1 MIQCQ
6 CDESE
11 ADGRRSS
18 HSAHSSV
25 AVDDEALVEV
35 IRAAHRLQMDQITV
49 IAMKL
54 AVTRIS
60 SLRRLALCYSLS
72 LDEIRMR
79 HEVAER
85 DALLARQF
93 QDDQRKLARQPQ
105 EGPEGEGDDP
115 TKSAAATPTTNVPP
129 APAEPEPIP
138 LSWWGATTSRTVE
151 DTRKRDVI
159 EQHKWLVQAFV
170 DVVLDFC
177 PTAPS
182 ADPDGLLDDG
192 MRWLIVN
199 ARQTISSARAQKIF
213 INNDKF
219 MTSSSNRYHPRD
231 VANLASVLPFVARV
245 KFATEVLK
253 KDAITLNTNRGKSPQ
268 FIENQLT
275 CVGMSQADLE
285 RWVPSAADEKKV
297 VEDVWFASR
306 SKSDHK
312 ST

>member
-1 MIQCQ
+1 MTQWQ
-6 CDESE
+6 RDESE
-11 ADGRRSS
+11 ADGRRFF

-25 AVDDEALVEV
+25 AVDDDALVEV

-60 SLRRLALCYSLS
+60 FLRRLALCYSLS
-72 LDEIRMR
+72 PDEIRTR
-79 HEVAER
+79 QEVAER

-93 QDDQRKLARQPQ
+93 QDDQRKLARRPQ
-105 EGPEGEGDDP
+105 EGLEGDGEDL
-115 TKSAAATPTTNVPP
+115 TKSTVATDDTNAPP

-138 LSWWGATTSRTVE
+138 LFWWGATTSSTVE

-213 INNDKF
+213 VNNDNF
-219 MTSSSNRYHPRD
+219 MTSS
-231 VANLASVLPFVARV
+231 
-245 KFATEVLK
+245 
-253 KDAITLNTNRGKSPQ
+253 
-268 FIENQLT
+268 
-275 CVGMSQADLE
+275 
-285 RWVPSAADEKKV
+285 
-297 VEDVWFASR
+297 
-306 SKSDHK
+306 
-312 ST
+312 